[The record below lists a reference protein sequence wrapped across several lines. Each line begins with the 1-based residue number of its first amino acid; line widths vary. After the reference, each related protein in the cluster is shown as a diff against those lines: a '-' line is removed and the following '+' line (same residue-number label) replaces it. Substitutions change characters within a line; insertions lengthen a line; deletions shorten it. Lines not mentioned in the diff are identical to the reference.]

1 MYLFDPALW
10 SELQRRTLTC
20 YDAALLRQVAAR
32 LVKPRNQWPAEELIE
47 RGAAILSNP
56 AVIDRRLQDLT
67 PAARQVLALISHSRQ
82 PCWNLG
88 NLVELVI
95 ALGHGDGPLIPRFDE
110 ACGHPAQQRLVIA
123 RQRLPLQLGPKGRI
137 K

>member
-1 MYLFDPALW
+1 
-10 SELQRRTLTC
+10 
-20 YDAALLRQVAAR
+20 LRQVAAR
-32 LVKPRNQWPAEELIE
+32 LVKPRNQWPVEDLVE
-47 RGAAILSNP
+47 RAAAISSNP

-95 ALGHGDGPLIPRFDE
+95 ALGHGDGLQPVLDLLGAGLLYPRLHGE
-110 ACGHPAQQRLVIA
+110 KETVGRNGSPA
-123 RQRLPLQLGPKGRI
+123 GKI
-137 K
+137 KSFEQWLAAPG